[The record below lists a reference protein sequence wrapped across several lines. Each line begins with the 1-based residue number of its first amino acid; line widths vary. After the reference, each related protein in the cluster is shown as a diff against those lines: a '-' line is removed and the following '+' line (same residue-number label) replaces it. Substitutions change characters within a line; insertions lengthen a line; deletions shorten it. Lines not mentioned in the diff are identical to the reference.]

1 MRLVSSY
8 LVTGNTIRIFMIVL
22 NLVWLLTNL
31 SAQNPD
37 STLSV
42 NGTDPCEPRTRFDA
56 YLARIEPLASGYILQ
71 MSATADWAF
80 REWASVGLQVPL
92 VYANFPSTIT
102 TEIGDIQLN
111 ALLAF
116 YRNKNEGTFKA
127 AALGCDF
134 FLNTGDVETGTG
146 FGQYVIAPYL
156 ATSFYPAEEI
166 MMTPIIEKY
175 FSLNEDDANRS
186 INDLSI
192 RVNTTLTIEE
202 VWVTIAPELLIDLS
216 DEMEN
221 LWTLRTSLGYMVN
234 PKMGF
239 SAELISQL
247 AGEKRYNYLG
257 RIAMRY
263 LIK

>member
-1 MRLVSSY
+1 MRLVKSHWITGHITGKL
-8 LVTGNTIRIFMIVL
+8 LVLL
-22 NLVWLLTNL
+22 NLVLLLTNL

-37 STLSV
+37 STLSP
-42 NGTDPCEPRTRFDA
+42 NGTDPSEPRSRFDA
-56 YLARIEPLASGYILQ
+56 YLARIEPLVSGYILQ
-71 MSATADWAF
+71 ASASADWAF
-80 REWASVGLQVPL
+80 RPWGSVGVQVPL
-92 VYANFPSTIT
+92 VYADFPSSVT

-116 YRNKNEGTFKA
+116 YRNKNVGTFKA

-134 FLNTGDVETGTG
+134 FMNTGDVETGTG

-156 ATSFYPAEEI
+156 TSSFYPAEEI
-166 MMTPIIEKY
+166 MITPIIEKY
-175 FSLNEDDANRS
+175 FSLNTDDANRS

-192 RVNTTLTIEE
+192 RINTTLTIEE
-202 VWVTIAPELLIDLS
+202 VWVTLAPELLIDLS
-216 DEMEN
+216 GDLEN
-221 LWTLRTSLGYMVN
+221 LWTLRSSLGYMIN
-234 PKMGF
+234 PRVGF

-263 LIK
+263 LFN

>member
-1 MRLVSSY
+1 MRFSKSLLTTNQTVRKFA
-8 LVTGNTIRIFMIVL
+8 VVF
-22 NLVWLLTNL
+22 NLILLLTNL

-37 STLSV
+37 STLSP
-42 NGTDPCEPRTRFDA
+42 NGTDPSEPRTRFDA

-71 MSATADWAF
+71 TVASADWAF
-80 REWASVGLQVPL
+80 RNWGSIGVQIPL

-156 ATSFYPAEEI
+156 AASFYPAEEI
-166 MMTPIIEKY
+166 MMTPIVEKY
-175 FSLNEDDANRS
+175 FSLNKDDANRS
-186 INDLSI
+186 INDLSM

-202 VWVTIAPELLIDLS
+202 VWVTITPELLIDLS
-216 DEMEN
+216 DDMEN
-221 LWTLRTSLGYMVN
+221 LWTLRTSLGYMIN
-234 PKMGF
+234 PQMGF